1 MSLITCPECD
11 SEFTEQQLKDA
22 GMCPSCGL
30 PEAEVRKH
38 MPPPPP
44 PESEPE
50 TVDAKG
56 KTMPGPND
64 PDAPY
69 KTLASKLMSVFAW
82 IIWICG
88 LIGAFGLSIKT
99 RQIGYTYTYTE
110 QYFDAVTFFT
120 VAFSTIVAGA
130 LFFAASRALVDLRAV
145 RMNLEQL
152 HAKKEG

>member
-11 SEFTEQQLKDA
+11 SEFTEQQLKAA

-38 MPPPPP
+38 MSPPPP
-44 PESEPE
+44 PEPKPE
-50 TVDAKG
+50 TADAKA

-69 KTLASKLMSVFAW
+69 KTTASKMLAVFAW
-82 IIWICG
+82 VIWVCG
-88 LIGAFGLSIKT
+88 AIGSFALSIKT
-99 RQIGYTYTYTE
+99 QYVGYTYTYTE
-110 QYFDAVTFFT
+110 QYFDVVTFF
-120 VAFSTIVAGA
+120 VAAFSTFVAGA

-145 RMNLEQL
+145 RINLEQL
-152 HAKKEG
+152 NAKKGE